1 MKVGKLYRESE
12 LLIEQVWLA
21 DTVLT
26 RARGLLG
33 RPQLQTCEGLVIA
46 PCSSIH
52 TFGMQYDLDIVFLDS
67 ADKVVKVVCHL
78 GKCRIAMSTRAKW
91 TLELR
96 AGEIERLNLKV
107 GDELKWR
114 QV

>member
-78 GKCRIAMSTRAKW
+78 GKCRIAMSIRAKR